1 MKYIKKITAVTLP
14 MLLIGSFTLQTFAD
28 GIPSEKEEVVYIMT
42 NAAGNVTD
50 IEVVNIFNGGDIVD
64 HGDYSDVKILN
75 TTDQITLNGDE
86 ITLTSDADK
95 VYYQGTMKE
104 TDIPWNISIR
114 YFLDGEEYSAE
125 DIAGRSGALEIRF
138 SVSKNENCSGNFY
151 DSYALQASFTLDTD
165 KCQNIVSS
173 DATVANVGSDKQ
185 LTYTIL
191 PGKGIETSIYADVM
205 NFDMESAA
213 INGIRLNM
221 NFEVDDAEL
230 MDKVDEITSAI
241 SSINDGAS
249 EVNDGTGEL
258 HDATDTLNSK
268 VSELNSGVE
277 TLTEGSGDLYSGLS
291 SITEGNAS
299 LTAAAYTAYEGLC
312 SAASATLNA
321 QLNAYG
327 MESVTLSP
335 SAYSEVLTGLLDNLN
350 AAAEYQPELQAAVQQ
365 ITELKEQLDNYGIFY
380 QGLCDYTD
388 AVSEAATGA
397 EALKQNMDTLY
408 SNTETLQGSVGDLN
422 EAAGTLNNGTEEL
435 ADGTSELAD
444 KTSDMD
450 TQISDEIDSMISS
463 LTGGN
468 AQVVSFVSDK
478 NTNVDSVQFVI
489 KTAAI
494 EKEETAAVV
503 ETEEETLTF
512 WQKLLELF
520 GLN

>member
-50 IEVVNIFNGGDIVD
+50 IEVVNIFNGGDII
-64 HGDYSDVKILN
+64 DYGEYFAVKVLN
-75 TTDQITLNGDE
+75 TTDQITLNENE

-125 DIAGRSGALEIRF
+125 DIAGKSGALEIRF
-138 SVSKNENCSGNFY
+138 SLSKNENCSGNFY

-191 PGKGIETSIYADVM
+191 PGKGIETSIYADVTD
-205 NFDMESAA
+205 FEMESTA

-249 EVNDGTGEL
+249 EVNDGTGKL
-258 HDATDTLNSK
+258 YDATDTLDSK
-268 VSELNSGVE
+268 VSELNSGVG
-277 TLTEGSGDLYSGLS
+277 TLTNGAGDLYTGLS
-291 SITEGNAS
+291 SITEENDS
-299 LTAAAYTAYEGLC
+299 LTAAANTTYEGLC
-312 SAASATLNA
+312 SAAETTINA

-327 MESVTLSP
+327 MDSISLTP
-335 SAYSEVLTGLLDNLN
+335 STYSAVLTSLLENLN
-350 AAAEYQPELQAAVQQ
+350 AASEYQPELQAAVQQ
-365 ITELKEQLDNYGIFY
+365 ITALKEQLDNYGIFY

-397 EALKQNMDTLY
+397 ETLKQNMDTLY
-408 SNTETLQGSVGDLN
+408 DNTGILETSVEELKN
-422 EAAGTLNNGTEEL
+422 VAGTLNDGTEEL

-450 TQISDEIDSMISS
+450 AQISDEIDSMISS
-463 LTGGN
+463 LTGGD
-468 AQVVSFVSDK
+468 AEVVSFVSDK

-503 ETEEETLTF
+503 ETEEKPLTF
-512 WQKLLELF
+512 WQKLLDLF